1 MIDILTFIDEL
12 KEIKTSL
19 GSNTDNTT
27 MRLINEKQTKYEN
40 MVNEFESDRE
50 RIENIWDL
58 QENQQKVGRLCRFY
72 LTRTKQFP

>member
-1 MIDILTFIDEL
+1 MIEYLTFIDEL

-19 GSNTDNTT
+19 GSNTDNAT

-58 QENQQKVGRLCRFY
+58 QENQQKSTLDNSI
-72 LTRTKQFP
+72 KS

>member
-19 GSNTDNTT
+19 GSNTDNAT

-58 QENQQKVGRLCRFY
+58 QENQQKSTLDNSI
-72 LTRTKQFP
+72 KS